1 VLACGILANTYVAK
15 LYMSFGIRISGK
27 IGTDEG
33 ANASKAQLNE
43 AEYSG
48 PFLAALLYLSAKGV
62 ECSYGG
68 VIALLGQVVYT
79 WSRIFGLPIF
89 PIGALTRYIA
99 LPMLITSI
107 YKTLD

>member
-1 VLACGILANTYVAK
+1 MTWPRGHTCTGFDDEYDKHFTA
-15 LYMSFGIRISGK
+15 MSNP
-27 IGTDEG
+27 DAE
-33 ANASKAQLNE
+33 LNE